1 MRGTNTRLQDEP
13 DKKGINLSNYFLLHE
28 SVFLH
33 TLFFY
38 CMRTMPATTNT
49 NIIAKLGKN
58 PGHKF
63 SSPPSPTGQIWLRFG
78 TKLTSTWPTRN
89 VVFFSQH
96 TAVAFPSSIS
106 SHTSDEKTRGQIRA
120 NRK

>member
-1 MRGTNTRLQDEP
+1 MLTT
-13 DKKGINLSNYFLLHE
+13 
-28 SVFLH
+28 
-33 TLFFY
+33 
-38 CMRTMPATTNT
+38 PATTNT
-49 NIIAKLGKN
+49 NIIEKLGKN
-58 PGHKF
+58 RGHK
-63 SSPPSPTGQIWLRFG
+63 SPIPPSPTGQIWLRYG

-106 SHTSDEKTRGQIRA
+106 SHTSDEKTRGHKRA